1 MKDLFQALFRGDG
14 IRVGRRSGAGSSGV
28 RMIDVRLEVG
38 NVCVKAGKI
47 LVGVSPVH
55 VAQSHNVLT
64 GEIDEIA
71 AAHSAYTDASDIE
84 KVARRSETTSE
95 YMPGNDGDSSTRS
108 SRGPTKPT
116 ARNFLF
122 F

>member
-38 NVCVKAGKI
+38 NVCVKAGKS

-55 VAQSHNVLT
+55 AAQSP
-64 GEIDEIA
+64 
-71 AAHSAYTDASDIE
+71 HSHESDIE

-108 SRGPTKPT
+108 CRGTNKTT